1 MAANSAGIR
10 LAVAATRNSESAH
23 DVQTRILRGVAV
35 ADVLPSV
42 ADLPE
47 KITGDALLKDYG
59 GLGGAEA
66 RRLLAEID
74 RRIAELPLYRPR

>member
-1 MAANSAGIR
+1 M
-10 LAVAATRNSESAH
+10 
-23 DVQTRILRGVAV
+23 AV
-35 ADVLPSV
+35 ADVFPSV

-47 KITGDALLKDYG
+47 KITGDALFKDYG